1 MKNQKRKTEPVG
13 ELNDELLAGVSG
25 GTDFTKPDLQDDT
38 IQDEIMLII
47 PIV

>member
-1 MKNQKRKTEPVG
+1 MKDKEGKLDPVE
-13 ELNDELLAGVSG
+13 ELNDELLAGASG

-38 IQDEIMLII
+38 IQDETMLII

>member
-1 MKNQKRKTEPVG
+1 MKDTI
-13 ELNDELLAGVSG
+13 LNALEDELLAGASG

-38 IQDEIMLII
+38 IQDEIMLIM